1 MLLLMLLMMRE
12 EMDLDEGC
20 LGGSYTDI
28 ALPIITRI
36 VITLFR
42 CSYRFLHTAA
52 SQRPQRHSRP

>member
-12 EMDLDEGC
+12 ETDWDEGC
-20 LGGSYTDI
+20 LGDSYTDI

-42 CSYRFLHTAA
+42 YSYRFLHTAA
-52 SQRPQRHSRP
+52 SQHPSRP